1 MAAECSFQ
9 AAGSVAAC
17 VVLLEIEQTRP
28 ALLAMGKLAGVSPR
42 RIVFSLSAAISVA
55 VVLAAFYILS
65 DGEIMAT
72 YYVDRRRVAETP
84 VTSSVSSVLQQDPRT
99 ANSEISTLSQQHTVH
114 WSRPQQYVVANEP
127 TITITEV
134 EDEDIVSEQ
143 DIVSPGGAVDEDKQ
157 TTPEL
162 VVNTT
167 LRAPASFSIR
177 TGFNFPHPQV
187 FLPTQKILSSKWVDQ
202 LKDYLRSIH
211 PARSLTIT
219 VATQSFIPNL
229 LNWLIAVHTLIQPPL
244 EQVLVLGF
252 DKGVHTLLS
261 ARNISCVYVPYSSVL
276 KGHHKG
282 VSTVWMTRL
291 AVMRLLNH
299 WGYDVLQ
306 LDNDAVPLKNPHLL
320 FDGYSDYDLVGA
332 RGVLPFELGRGKWG
346 FTLCMGA
353 ALLRGTE
360 KMGKKSPK

>member
-1 MAAECSFQ
+1 
-9 AAGSVAAC
+9 
-17 VVLLEIEQTRP
+17 
-28 ALLAMGKLAGVSPR
+28 MGKLAGVSPR

-55 VVLAAFYILS
+55 VVLAAFYLLS

-72 YYVDRRRVAETP
+72 NVDRRRVAETP
-84 VTSSVSSVLQQDPRT
+84 VTSSVSSVLQQDSRT
-99 ANSEISTLSQQHTVH
+99 ANSEISTLSTVH
-114 WSRPQQYVVANEP
+114 WSPQYVVANEP
-127 TITITEV
+127 TIAEV

-143 DIVSPGGAVDEDKQ
+143 DIVSPVGAVDEDKQ

-360 KMGKKSPK
+360 KMGKKSPKQCSKNTLLFSDLCRNAVEGDAW

>member
-1 MAAECSFQ
+1 
-9 AAGSVAAC
+9 
-17 VVLLEIEQTRP
+17 
-28 ALLAMGKLAGVSPR
+28 MGKLAGVSPR
-42 RIVFSLSAAISVA
+42 RILFSLSAAISVA
-55 VVLAAFYILS
+55 VVLAAFYLLS

-72 YYVDRRRVAETP
+72 YYVDGRRVAETP

-114 WSRPQQYVVANEP
+114 WSQQYVVANEP
-127 TITITEV
+127 TITIAE
-134 EDEDIVSEQ
+134 EDIVSEQ

-157 TTPEL
+157 TAPEI

-167 LRAPASFSIR
+167 LRAFSIR

-261 ARNISCVYVPYSSVL
+261 ARNIPCVYVPYSSVL
-276 KGHHKG
+276 KGNHKG

-320 FDGYSDYDLVGA
+320 FDGYSDYDLVGTL
-332 RGVLPFELGRGKWG
+332 GELQFELDHVI
-346 FTLCMGA
+346 TLCMGA

-360 KMGKKSPK
+360 KMGKKSPKQCSKNTLLFSDLCV